1 MAQSGIV
8 ECSVIDVIHAA
19 FASNIGQTKA
29 LEIWREL
36 GGEIRDIDFAAQWRI
51 ERERFASWRK
61 QQVQS

>member
-1 MAQSGIV
+1 MARPGTV

-36 GGEIRDIDFAAQWRI
+36 GGEIRDIEFAAQWRE
-51 ERERFASWRK
+51 ERKKFNEWRRT
-61 QQVQS
+61 QTLS